1 MVAQGLLDFQYEA
14 NSSSHGLT
22 SLAGLPLYLDLI
34 KACGLGGAIQRHVRA
49 AGGQGWLDIQ
59 MVLAMIFLN
68 LSGGDC
74 VEDIERLERDSGFS
88 AILRAI
94 EKDLLS
100 RADRRSLKSRWRR
113 ARERATPSPS
123 ALSGWLE
130 RFDDPASPK
139 AVAGTAFIPA
149 VTQELRGL
157 WRVNQALLDFLQQ
170 RQPAATATLD
180 MDATL
185 IETHKRE
192 ALFCYKKFKAYQPL
206 NCWWAEQGAML
217 YSEFR
222 DGNVPAGHEQLRV
235 LQESLRHLP
244 DSVRTVSLRS
254 DTAGYQEELLLYCG
268 EGKDPRFGVIEFA
281 IGADVTE
288 AFRAAVR
295 TTPESAWKPLIR
307 KTDGQPQH
315 TDQEWAEVVYV
326 PNWAG
331 HSRNRADYRFLAI
344 RERLT
349 PTGAGRR
356 GEAAVSNAGLW
367 PEGGSQALWPRDQ
380 PQGSGRRRDLVVARA
395 LRQERGSPFGDEIRP
410 GRRTDA
416 LWAVRRQRPL
426 VGADDPGV
434 QSKRRDEA
442 SRAGREM
449 GGQTHEGAALPSD
462 RPARTGGQPR
472 PPADHSSGRRGRSA
486 GHPPRR
492 PPKDP
497 GAGSGTGRM
506 SPNRALPSVDL
517 ISRGVPGRGDDAP
530 RPRQASP
537 TRPGCTQSSPDSPCV
552 STNVRR

>member
-1 MVAQGLLDFQYEA
+1 MLAQGLLDFQYEA
-14 NSSSHGLT
+14 DSSSHGLT

-34 KACGLGGAIQRHVRA
+34 EACGLGGAIQRHVRA

-59 MVLAMIFLN
+59 MVLAVIFLN

-74 VEDIERLERDSGFS
+74 VEDIERLERDSGSS

-100 RADRRSLKSRWRR
+100 RAERRSLKSRWRR
-113 ARERATPSPS
+113 ERERATPSPS

-139 AVAGTAFIPA
+139 AVAGMAFIPA

-157 WRVNQALLDFLQQ
+157 WRVNQALLDFLQK

-235 LQESLRHLP
+235 LKDSLRHLP

-344 RERLT
+344 REPLRQLALGDEAKLPFPT
-349 PTGAGRR
+349 QAFGPKGVYKLFAVVTNRTGAGEGVIWWLRER
-356 GEAAVSNAGLW
+356 CGKSEEVHSATKSDLAGGQMPSGLFGANAAWWALTILAFNLNAAMKRLALGERWAAKRMKALRFHLIGLPGRVVSHARQLIIRL
-367 PEGGSQALWPRDQ
+367 GGGAEALATLLDARQ
-380 PQGSGRRRDLVVARA
+380 RIRA
-395 LRQERGSPFGDEIRP
+395 LAQEP
-410 GRRTDA
+410 
-416 LWAVRRQRPL
+416 
-426 VGADDPGV
+426 
-434 QSKRRDEA
+434 
-442 SRAGREM
+442 AG
-449 GGQTHEGAALPSD
+449 
-462 RPARTGGQPR
+462 
-472 PPADHSSGRRGRSA
+472 
-486 GHPPRR
+486 
-492 PPKDP
+492 
-497 GAGSGTGRM
+497 
-506 SPNRALPSVDL
+506 
-517 ISRGVPGRGDDAP
+517 
-530 RPRQASP
+530 
-537 TRPGCTQSSPDSPCV
+537 
-552 STNVRR
+552 